1 MQRDRRLR
9 MYQMTA
15 MPFGVISA
23 PAILTNIIESIVNG
37 MTSRTREIL
46 NMNIFYMDDMIAG
59 SNSETELIE
68 VVEEAQIVFGEAGSC

>member
-1 MQRDRRLR
+1 
-9 MYQMTA
+9 MTA
-15 MPFGVISA
+15 MPFAVISA